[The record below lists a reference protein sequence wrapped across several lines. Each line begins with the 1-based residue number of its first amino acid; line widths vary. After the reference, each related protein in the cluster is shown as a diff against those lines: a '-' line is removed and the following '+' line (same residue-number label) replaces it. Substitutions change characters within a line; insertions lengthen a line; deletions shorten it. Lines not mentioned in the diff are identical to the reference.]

1 MLTMA
6 LAFLLTLLMGM
17 PIAFC
22 LGISALATLLATTDL
37 TLLILPQKM
46 FTGVDYFTLVA
57 VPFFILAG
65 ELMNKA
71 RITDSIIA
79 LSQYLVGRFR
89 GGLAHVTIVAS
100 MFFAGITGAAVAEV
114 SALGSILIPAMEKEK
129 YPKSFAAAV
138 SAAGAVMGPII
149 PPSIIMVV
157 YALVDSRVSIGALFL
172 AGFVPGVAIGLLEMA
187 TAYVIALK
195 NNYPRFEDK
204 FDRAKFLQV
213 LKRALIPL
221 FTPVIIMGGILGG
234 ICTPTEAAAIAVI
247 YALVVGLMIFRTLRL
262 RDLPEIFLNTT
273 LVSSTVFFI
282 FCMGNVLVVLFTMNQ
297 VPAHLSKLI
306 MSFSDNPIVFL
317 VLINILL
324 IIVGCFMEVG
334 VAIIILIPILAP
346 VATQFGIDPL
356 HFAMIVVVNLCIG
369 LITPPVGVV
378 LFVACGISGLSLEQV
393 TRSIWPFFL
402 AIIFVLLLVTFVPSF
417 TLTVPR
423 MFGIAN

>member
-1 MLTMA
+1 
-6 LAFLLTLLMGM
+6 M

-22 LGISALATLLATTDL
+22 LGITALVTLLATPDM

-89 GGLAHVTIVAS
+89 GGLAHVTIMAS

-114 SALGSILIPAMEKEK
+114 SALGSILIPAMVKAN

-157 YALVDSRVSIGALFL
+157 YALVDTRVSIGALFL
-172 AGFVPGVAIGLLEMA
+172 AGVLPGIAIGLLQMIA
-187 TAYVIALK
+187 AYAIALK
-195 NNYPRFEDK
+195 YNYPRFEEK
-204 FDRAKFLQV
+204 FDAGKFLQV

-234 ICTPTEAAAIAVI
+234 ICTPTEAAAVAVI
-247 YALVVGLMIFRTLRL
+247 YALIVGLLIFRTLKP
-262 RDLPEIFLNTT
+262 RDLPKIFLNTT
-273 LVSSTVFFI
+273 LISSTVFFI
-282 FCMGNVLVVLFTMNQ
+282 FCMGNVLVVLFTINQ
-297 VPAHLSKLI
+297 VPDQLGKFILSI
-306 MSFSDNPIVFL
+306 STNPMVFL
-317 VLINILL
+317 ILINILL
-324 IIVGCFMEVG
+324 LIVGCFMEVG
-334 VAIIILIPILAP
+334 VAIIILVPMLSP
-346 VATQFGIDPL
+346 VASHFGIDPL

-378 LFVACGISGLSLEQV
+378 LFVACGISGLSMEQV

-402 AIIFVLLLVTFVPSF
+402 AIIVVLLLVTFIPSF
-417 TLTVPR
+417 TLVVPK
-423 MFGIAN
+423 MFGITG

>member
-1 MLTMA
+1 MLIMA
-6 LAFLLTLLMGM
+6 ISFFITLLSGM

-22 LGISALATLLATTDL
+22 LGITALVTLLATPDL

-65 ELMNKA
+65 ELMNKS

-89 GGLAHVTIVAS
+89 GGLAHVTIMAS

-172 AGFVPGVAIGLLEMA
+172 AGVLPGIAIGLLQMI

-195 NNYPRFEDK
+195 NDYPRFEEK
-204 FDRAKFLQV
+204 FDVGKFLQV
-213 LKRALIPL
+213 LKRALIPI

-247 YALVVGLMIFRTLRL
+247 YALIVGLLVFRTLQY
-262 RDLPEIFLNTT
+262 RDLPQIFLNTT
-273 LVSSTVFFI
+273 LISSTVFFI
-282 FCMGNVLVVLFTMNQ
+282 FCMGNVLVVLFTINQ
-297 VPAHLSKLI
+297 VPDHLSKFI
-306 MSFSDNPIVFL
+306 MSISTNPMVFL
-317 VLINILL
+317 ILINILL
-324 IIVGCFMEVG
+324 LVVGCFMEVG
-334 VAIIILIPILAP
+334 VAIIILVPMLAP
-346 VATQFGIDPL
+346 VASHFGIDPL

-378 LFVACGISGLSLEQV
+378 LFVACGISGLTMEQV

-402 AIIFVLLLVTFVPSF
+402 AIIVVLLLVTFIPSF
-417 TLTVPR
+417 TLVVPR
-423 MFGIAN
+423 MFGIAS

>member
-6 LAFLLTLLMGM
+6 ISFLITLLSGM

-22 LGISALATLLATTDL
+22 LGITALVTLLATPDM

-89 GGLAHVTIVAS
+89 GGLAHVTIMAS

-114 SALGSILIPAMEKEK
+114 SALGSILIPAMEKAN

-157 YALVDSRVSIGALFL
+157 YALVDTRVSIGALFL
-172 AGFVPGVAIGLLEMA
+172 AGVLPGIAIGLLQMIA
-187 TAYVIALK
+187 AYAIALK
-195 NNYPRFEDK
+195 YNYPRFEEK
-204 FDRAKFLQV
+204 FDAGKFLQV

-234 ICTPTEAAAIAVI
+234 ICTPTEAAAVAVI
-247 YALVVGLMIFRTLRL
+247 YALIVGLLIFRTLQP
-262 RDLPEIFLNTT
+262 RDLPKIFLNTT
-273 LVSSTVFFI
+273 LISSTVFFI
-282 FCMGNVLVVLFTMNQ
+282 FCMGNVLVVLFTINQ
-297 VPAHLSKLI
+297 VPEQLGKFILSI
-306 MSFSDNPIVFL
+306 STNPMVFL
-317 VLINILL
+317 ILINILL
-324 IIVGCFMEVG
+324 LIVGCFMEVG
-334 VAIIILIPILAP
+334 VAIIILVPMLSP
-346 VATQFGIDPL
+346 VASHFGIDPL

-378 LFVACGISGLSLEQV
+378 LFVACGISGLTMEQV

-402 AIIFVLLLVTFVPSF
+402 AIIVVLLLVTFIPSF
-417 TLTVPR
+417 TLVVPK
-423 MFGIAN
+423 MFGITG